1 MSLYFCDSKNYF
13 IRDIL
18 KNYLGLTDDKLKI
31 IYNHI
36 YNQNNSQKH
45 KPIIIDKSDVY
56 LNELSD
62 INHYLLTGI
71 DLPIIASS
79 NTVNNRKLMVIGS
92 EPLRNWNYFF
102 ENNLSI
108 YNQIAISTP
117 YSLHLNDA
125 KETVYYNIAEHL
137 SKTHKV
143 YLTDLRKIWFAGFE
157 RHKTFIEAELHNKF
171 LLAEINYF
179 NPECIIT
186 FGKNVF
192 DALTSIV
199 KTNNLNLKVHY
210 LIHPSQRTQGEGR
223 KTFFEKVGIDISR
236 YKSITN
242 ASERNAIPYL
252 EYLDK
257 IISP

>member
-1 MSLYFCDSKNYF
+1 MELTTTENILKLVSKHIAINDDKVYSLYNEIKEEKGRLKHKALSVHKA
-13 IRDIL
+13 DIL
-18 KNYLGLTDDKLKI
+18 V
-31 IYNHI
+31 
-36 YNQNNSQKH
+36 
-45 KPIIIDKSDVY
+45 P
-56 LNELSD
+56 ELSD
-62 INHYLLTGI
+62 KEHYLLTGI
-71 DLPIIASS
+71 DLPIMASS

-92 EPLRNWNYFF
+92 EPLRNWNYFS
-102 ENNLSI
+102 ENNLSV
-108 YNQIAISTP
+108 YDQIAISTP

-125 KETVYYNIAEHL
+125 KETVYYRITEYL
-137 SKTHKV
+137 CKTHQV

-157 RHKTFIEAELHNKF
+157 RHKTFLEAKLHIAF
-171 LLAEINYF
+171 LLDEINYV

-192 DALTSIV
+192 DALSLIV
-199 KTNNLNLKVHY
+199 KTNNLNIKVHY

-223 KTFFEKVGIDISR
+223 KTFFEKAGIDISS

-242 ASERNAIPYL
+242 TSERNVMPYL